1 MTQSYRASHSGSQ
14 LHFQVFRDVIFAETD
29 DCYAAAAPLRAAA
42 FLPIRINMKETQN
55 QSTSL
60 KRPIRRTLIILATTF
75 ILVVSALS
83 ILLSYAFVTSIV
95 QEENSKR
102 LTDIISIVE
111 SQIDIDDLGQCKETG
126 VKSQKYVD
134 LQLYLNDFIDRVGL
148 MYLYIV
154 VPVDEGLINV
164 ISATSQAERDAGE
177 EDYELGYLEQGYSK
191 SELKHYLNSYNTDG
205 ISCFEENSDYGT
217 YFTACKPLK
226 NSSDEKVALL
236 CADIDIKSL
245 HKTIA
250 QMMLLIGASVVGSI
264 GVFSV
269 VILLLIRKNVTGPL
283 FALEKS
289 ARTFADE
296 IKKSQ
301 SINEVEYEFPAVKT
315 GNEVQS
321 LAEAMRYVAISLKE
335 NAEKAETDALTG
347 LKNMHAYIDAQSQI
361 NQSIESGT
369 PTPFAIVVFDINNLK
384 GVNDTLGHVAGDE
397 YIRKGSKLICDT
409 FKHSPVY
416 RIGGDEFA
424 VIAQGVDYENVDEL
438 MKEIKKRNEENAL
451 AGEVTVACGM
461 KKHEREIDVASV
473 FKKADDLMYQD
484 KRNKKTC

>member
-1 MTQSYRASHSGSQ
+1 MAASCTFKFSVTFFCGN
-14 LHFQVFRDVIFAETD
+14 LTIVM
-29 DCYAAAAPLRAAA
+29 PLRRLCEQRL
-42 FLPIRINMKETQN
+42 FLPIRTEMKETQN
-55 QSTSL
+55 QPKPL
-60 KRPIRRTLIILATTF
+60 KRPIRRTLVILATTF

-83 ILLSYAFVTSIV
+83 ILLSYAFVSSIV
-95 QEENSKR
+95 QRENSER

-111 SQIDIDDLGQCKETG
+111 SQLDVDDLGQCKETG

-134 LQLYLNDFIDRVGL
+134 LQLYLNDFIDRVDL

-154 VPVDEGLINV
+154 VPVKEGLVNV

-177 EDYELGYLEQGYSK
+177 EDYELGYLEQGYSE
-191 SELKHYLNSYNTDG
+191 SELKHYINGYEKDDISY
-205 ISCFEENSDYGT
+205 FEENSDYGT

-226 NSSDEKVALL
+226 NSNGDKVALL
-236 CADIDIKSL
+236 CADIDIKAL
-245 HKTIA
+245 RGTIA
-250 QMMLLIGASVVGSI
+250 QMMVLIGLSVVGSI
-264 GVFSV
+264 AVFSV
-269 VILLLIRKNVTGPL
+269 VILLLIRKNVTGPI
-283 FALEKS
+283 FAIERS

-301 SINEVEYEFPAVKT
+301 NINEIAYEAPMVNT

-321 LAEAMRYVAISLKE
+321 LAEAMRYLATTLKE
-335 NAEKAETDALTG
+335 NAEKADKDALTG
-347 LKNMHAYIDAQSQI
+347 LKNKHAYIDLEQKI
-361 NQSIESGT
+361 NQGIESGT

-409 FKHSPVY
+409 FKHSPVF